1 MHFKVDLASIAQ
13 AEDPADLRDRSVAAF
28 RALGFGGAYFMT
40 PVTTDRR
47 FGRVISS
54 LDVPAEFIEEY
65 QQGLR
70 EADPLPDCALR
81 AGRPIRWSEAIA
93 LASLTVAE
101 QGFMAR
107 AAAFGMYDGVACIT
121 HGPSGRTGFVG
132 VTFPESEESL
142 QQDVI
147 VLCHTVAQMAFLRYC
162 EFIDRSPAAAAKL
175 SARELDVLQWMAQGK
190 SNSVIADI
198 LGISAETVDSYVR
211 RVFAKLDVTDRTSAV
226 VNAVLGGHL
235 FAGPYRRLPG
245 SDQLPSD

>member
-1 MHFKVDLASIAQ
+1 MNLRVDLASI
-13 AEDPADLRDRSVAAF
+13 EESKDPAELRDRTVTAF
-28 RALGFGGAYFMT
+28 HTLGFGGAYFIT

-47 FGRVISS
+47 FGRVISC

-70 EADPLPDCALR
+70 EADPLPDSVLR
-81 AGRPIRWSEAIA
+81 AGRALRWSEATT
-93 LASLTVAE
+93 LAPLTAAE
-101 QGFMAR
+101 QAFMAR
-107 AAAFGMYDGVACIT
+107 VDALGMHDGVACIT

-132 VTFPESEESL
+132 ITFPESEDSL

-147 VLCHTVAQMAFLRYC
+147 VLCHTIAQMAFLRYC

-235 FAGPYRRLPG
+235 FAGPYRRLPTPLTP
-245 SDQLPSD
+245 D